1 LNLNEI
7 LNRQIGQMT
16 ALKPRKVNKKEQE
29 TTSLSTINNQLS
41 PIITSST
48 NTRINLF
55 QKYKQKQNKIII
67 TNNNNID
74 DLKTYST
81 PPQSPNLMINEAQEE
96 EKVVEI
102 TQITTTA
109 EQDNVA
115 RINED
120 SNNNNNRLIKIKQN
134 NDLLRD
140 KLKSSYQRLRSL
152 QTKYFQTH
160 VAQQLNKILELKEE
174 QQKSSTITT
183 TTTNDSSS
191 SSIDDNSVDLLT
203 SILKSNLT
211 NTENNNNT
219 NVDLAVKSLLDDIQ
233 YEILKQAEENNNNTR
248 LDQDDDP
255 IADNENIITTT
266 TTTTT
271 TMNNDYT
278 DISDYD
284 ENNVLDSVDLINLKL
299 KNKQIT
305 PTTTTTTINNN
316 NKNEEKKLID
326 SSNLSTTTTTITP
339 TTKLDTDWECVQ
351 AKLKYLKM
359 KTKQCNDYTSKL
371 NRLTNYKQQPHSI
384 KSINNKNK
392 TNEQDIEAIA
402 ALSSSLQESVAA
414 AIINVNNNNNN
425 ADLITEPTASR
436 CIPYEINSHKTK
448 SHSRLFNLNRNDL
461 IRLDEDVIRSLYFTL
476 KYFNNNYFKTV
487 CTCGDLLTT
496 VVNKTNSNN
505 QDYSLSDLLSM
516 KKTCIFCH
524 LLKEYEKNS
533 INAIINNHTNNNS
546 ELLLNKQNN
555 NNNNNDDRL
564 ADLNIVRTDHSYCK
578 QFNNNNNNNKR
589 TTTTTTTTNNNN
601 IKLSKQVSSEQ
612 NDLLERLVNDRLCR
626 IFDENNNNNNIFEK
640 LIINSNDDEQF
651 IDAGL
656 DLSPNDLKNLP
667 DLSYEE

>member
-1 LNLNEI
+1 
-7 LNRQIGQMT
+7 M
-16 ALKPRKVNKKEQE
+16 
-29 TTSLSTINNQLS
+29 
-41 PIITSST
+41 
-48 NTRINLF
+48 
-55 QKYKQKQNKIII
+55 
-67 TNNNNID
+67 
-74 DLKTYST
+74 
-81 PPQSPNLMINEAQEE
+81 
-96 EKVVEI
+96 
-102 TQITTTA
+102 
-109 EQDNVA
+109 
-115 RINED
+115 
-120 SNNNNNRLIKIKQN
+120 
-134 NDLLRD
+134 
-140 KLKSSYQRLRSL
+140 
-152 QTKYFQTH
+152 
-160 VAQQLNKILELKEE
+160 
-174 QQKSSTITT
+174 
-183 TTTNDSSS
+183 
-191 SSIDDNSVDLLT
+191 
-203 SILKSNLT
+203 
-211 NTENNNNT
+211 
-219 NVDLAVKSLLDDIQ
+219 
-233 YEILKQAEENNNNTR
+233 
-248 LDQDDDP
+248 
-255 IADNENIITTT
+255 TTT

-271 TMNNDYT
+271 TTNNTTTTTNTISNNMVDDIAYT
-278 DISDYD
+278 TTT
-284 ENNVLDSVDLINLKL
+284 NTTMTTTK
-299 KNKQIT
+299 
-305 PTTTTTTINNN
+305 TTTTTTTTNTNN
-316 NKNEEKKLID
+316 NKNAEKKLID
-326 SSNLSTTTTTITP
+326 SSNLSTTTTTIP

-371 NRLTNYKQQPHSI
+371 NRLTNYKQQQHSI
-384 KSINNKNK
+384 KSFNNIKNK

-414 AIINVNNNNNN
+414 AVINVNVNNNNNN
-425 ADLITEPTASR
+425 ANADLITEATASR

-546 ELLLNKQNN
+546 ELLLKQN

-578 QFNNNNNNNKR
+578 QFNNNNNNKR
-589 TTTTTTTTNNNN
+589 TTVTTTTNNNN
-601 IKLSKQVSSEQ
+601 NNIIKLSKQVSSEQ

>member
-1 LNLNEI
+1 
-7 LNRQIGQMT
+7 MT
-16 ALKPRKVNKKEQE
+16 ALKPTIVNKKEQE
-29 TTSLSTINNQLS
+29 TTSLSTTATTTIINNQLS

-67 TNNNNID
+67 TSNNID

-96 EKVVEI
+96 EEEEVVGI
-102 TQITTTA
+102 TQTTA
-109 EQDNVA
+109 TTIEQDNVA

-120 SNNNNNRLIKIKQN
+120 SSNSRLIKIKQN

-160 VAQQLNKILELKEE
+160 VAQQLNKILELKEK
-174 QQKSSTITT
+174 QQKSTTITT
-183 TTTNDSSS
+183 TNDSSSS

-211 NTENNNNT
+211 NTENNNNNNA

-233 YEILKQAEENNNNTR
+233 YEILKQAEENNNNNTR

-255 IADNENIITTT
+255 IADNENIIT

-284 ENNVLDSVDLINLKL
+284 ENNVLDSVDLTNLKL

-305 PTTTTTTINNN
+305 PTTP

-326 SSNLSTTTTTITP
+326 SSNLSTTITTATT

-371 NRLTNYKQQPHSI
+371 NRLTNYKQQQQQ
-384 KSINNKNK
+384 KSMNNNNNKNK
-392 TNEQDIEAIA
+392 TNEHDKEAIA

-425 ADLITEPTASR
+425 NKTDLITEATASR

-487 CTCGDLLTT
+487 CTCGDLLLTT
-496 VVNKTNSNN
+496 VVNKTNSTN
-505 QDYSLSDLLSM
+505 QEYSLSDLLSM

-533 INAIINNHTNNNS
+533 INAIINNHTNNNTS
-546 ELLLNKQNN
+546 ELLLKQNN
-555 NNNNNDDRL
+555 NNNNNNNTNDDRL

-578 QFNNNNNNNKR
+578 QFNNNNNNKR
-589 TTTTTTTTNNNN
+589 TTTSTTNNN

-626 IFDENNNNNNIFEK
+626 IFDENNNNTNIFEK